1 MAAPSQI
8 DDVAC
13 TPGISIVVQV
23 VRQYVVATWI
33 VQPLLA
39 VVVRKWKHER
49 TLLRSYNVTSPVEQE
64 SFFVC
69 NNGYQL
75 LPRSPFVRAD
85 VDRVLID
92 A

>member
-13 TPGISIVVQV
+13 TPRISIVVQV

-49 TLLRSYNVTSPVEQE
+49 TLLRSYNVPSPVEQE

-69 NNGYQL
+69 NNGYQF